1 MQWYTCPCQPL
12 YSHFTWTVIPSG
24 WYSAFRHREKTVTKV
39 WKGNRT
45 QMVSHDSSEEEPVR
59 KIVWSG
65 WSGFTCWHG
74 CVCVILLTVV
84 PETVLKSSYFFL
96 YYNTAAIFISD
107 ISVKIDNQRRRR
119 RSRVSPIAKLYLI
132 GRDICQSF
140 MVSIP
145 YCELVVGLSNFFS
158 FSANCTLNVRP
169 HTVTFHYL
177 GGRIEWEKRV
187 WMVTTDGGDVDDQ
200 APPPVEE
207 EEDRHR

>member
-1 MQWYTCPCQPL
+1 MTAAKKNQFVKLFDPVDP
-12 YSHFTWTVIPSG
+12 
-24 WYSAFRHREKTVTKV
+24 
-39 WKGNRT
+39 
-45 QMVSHDSSEEEPVR
+45 VSPVD
-59 KIVWSG
+59 
-65 WSGFTCWHG
+65 TD
-74 CVCVILLTVV
+74 VCVLFYWLLCQKQFWRVHI
-84 PETVLKSSYFFL
+84 FL

-107 ISVKIDNQRRRR
+107 ILVKIDNQRRRR

-207 EEDRHR
+207 EEEEEDRHG